1 METKLY
7 PDAVETV
14 TQYKPVLA
22 EKRDRKYK
30 AKYLRAEASD
40 KRSKTIA
47 WCLFGLLILMAVVMA
62 WTIRGNATLQQRL
75 NDSKTMPSG
84 RLK

>member
-14 TQYKPVLA
+14 TRYKPELA

-47 WCLFGLLILMAVVMA
+47 WCLFGLLILMALVMA
-62 WTIRGNATLQQRL
+62 WTLKGNLALQNKI